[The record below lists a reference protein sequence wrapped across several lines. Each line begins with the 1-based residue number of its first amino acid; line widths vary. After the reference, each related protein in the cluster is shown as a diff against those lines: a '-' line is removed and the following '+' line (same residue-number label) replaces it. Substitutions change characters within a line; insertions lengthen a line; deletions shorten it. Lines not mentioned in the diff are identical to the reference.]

1 VRRRP
6 SPTATIVAVRAVLFD
21 WDGTLVDTLP
31 FMYAATELVMAEYG
45 VPITWDDYRR
55 HFTPDWRLL
64 YRRFRLP
71 EDAIESVGDRWW
83 ALYRGQDEAR
93 LLPGTADALRRL
105 ADAGLALGIVTA
117 GRRGSVEPQLERH
130 GLAALLP
137 ARVYG
142 DDPFEPKP
150 GPAGLH
156 HALEEL
162 GLAGQAANTVY
173 VGDALDDMRM
183 AVAAG
188 ARGVGIR
195 TDLATD
201 VELLDA
207 GATEVWGS
215 VAAWV
220 AGLVGG
226 ADEAGRV

>member
-1 VRRRP
+1 M
-6 SPTATIVAVRAVLFD
+6 RAVLFD

-31 FMYAATELVMAEYG
+31 FMYAATELVMAECG

-64 YRRFRLP
+64 YRRFHLP
-71 EDAIESVGDRWW
+71 DDAIEAVGDRWW
-83 ALYRGQDEAR
+83 SLYRGRDEAA
-93 LLPGTADALRRL
+93 LLPGVADALRRL
-105 ADAGLALGIVTA
+105 AGAGFALGIVTA
-117 GRRGSVEPQLERH
+117 GRRDSVEPQLERH
-130 GLAALLP
+130 GLGGLFP
-137 ARVYG
+137 ACVYG

-156 HALEEL
+156 HALGML
-162 GLAGQAANTVY
+162 GLAGRAAEAAY

-195 TDLATD
+195 TDLATE
-201 VELLDA
+201 VELRDA
-207 GATEVWGS
+207 GAGEVAGS

-220 AGLVGG
+220 AGLLG
-226 ADEAGRV
+226 

>member
-1 VRRRP
+1 M
-6 SPTATIVAVRAVLFD
+6 RAVLFD

-45 VPITWDDYRR
+45 LPITWDDYRR

-71 EDAIESVGDRWW
+71 EDAIDAVGDRWW
-83 ALYRGQDEAR
+83 ALYQGQAEAV
-93 LLPGTADALRRL
+93 LLPGAADALGRL
-105 ADAGLALGIVTA
+105 AGAGLALGIVTA

-130 GLAALLP
+130 GLATLLP
-137 ARVYG
+137 VRVYG

-156 HALEEL
+156 HALDVL
-162 GLAGQAANTVY
+162 GLAGQAAEATY
-173 VGDALDDMRM
+173 VGDATDDMRM

-201 VELLDA
+201 VELRDA
-207 GATEVWGS
+207 GASEVWGS

-220 AGLVGG
+220 AALL
-226 ADEAGRV
+226 R

>member
-1 VRRRP
+1 VW
-6 SPTATIVAVRAVLFD
+6 SPAARAGTEPLRFEVVRAVLFD

-45 VPITWDDYRR
+45 VAITWAEYRR

-71 EDAIESVGDRWW
+71 EEDIESVGDRWW
-83 ALYRGQDEAR
+83 SLYRGRDEAV
-93 LLPGTADALRRL
+93 LLPGAADALRRL
-105 ADAGLALGIVTA
+105 AGAGLALGVVTA
-117 GRRGSVEPQLERH
+117 GRRDSVEPQLERH
-130 GLAALLP
+130 GLAGLLS

-150 GPAGLH
+150 GPAGLR
-156 HALEEL
+156 HALDVL
-162 GLAGQAANTVY
+162 GLADRVAETAY

-195 TDLATD
+195 TDLAAD
-201 VELLDA
+201 VELRDA
-207 GATEVWGS
+207 GASEVTGS
-215 VAAWV
+215 VAEWV
-220 AGLVGG
+220 ADLLG
-226 ADEAGRV
+226 